1 MRGQALGRSF
11 GERHFRVRKGIYI
24 LPNLITL
31 SSMFFGFYSIVAS
44 LNADFERA
52 AWAIMIASI
61 FDVLDGWVARITH
74 TATRFGIEIDSLS
87 DVISFGV
94 APGVLVYTWTLS
106 SFGKIG
112 WLGSFFLVACA
123 ALRLARFNIQMGGA
137 EKKHFTGLPTPASA
151 LVIATTVLA
160 YDEVIEILENLKL
173 VGLADVIGKDYWVL
187 GLTFLLAGLMVSN
200 ITFHSLKEANLRERR
215 PFGILVIIAA
225 FLAVVAYHPALV
237 LFLVSISY
245 VVVGIVEAA
254 YGLARRRKPD
264 AV

>member
-1 MRGQALGRSF
+1 M
-11 GERHFRVRKGIYI
+11 RKGIYV

-44 LNADFERA
+44 LNSDYERA
-52 AWAIMIASI
+52 AWAIMIASV

-74 TATRFGIEIDSLS
+74 TATRFGIEIDSLA

-94 APGVLVYTWTLS
+94 APGVLVYTWTLF

-123 ALRLARFNIQMGGA
+123 ALRLARFNVQMGST

-160 YDEVIEILENLKL
+160 YEEIIRILEHLKL
-173 VGLADVIGKDYWVL
+173 MHLADVVGKDYWVL
-187 GLTFLLAGLMVSN
+187 ALTFILAGLMVSN
-200 ITFHSLKEANLRERR
+200 ITYHSLKEANLKERR
-215 PFGILVIIAA
+215 PFGILVVIAA
-225 FLAVVAYHPALV
+225 FLAVVAYHPELV

-245 VVVGIVEAA
+245 VAFGILEAIVK
-254 YGLARRRKPD
+254 LFKRQKP
-264 AV
+264 AAA

>member
-1 MRGQALGRSF
+1 M
-11 GERHFRVRKGIYI
+11 RKGIYI

-31 SSMFFGFYSIVAS
+31 SSMFAGFYSIVAS
-44 LNADFERA
+44 LNSDYERA
-52 AWAIMIASI
+52 AWAIMIASV

-74 TATRFGIEIDSLS
+74 TATRFGIEMDSLA

-94 APGVLVYTWTLS
+94 APGVLIYTWTLS

-123 ALRLARFNIQMGGA
+123 ALRLARFNVQMGST

-160 YDEVIEILENLKL
+160 YEEIIHILEHLKL
-173 VGLADVIGKDYWVL
+173 VQLADVVVKDYWVL
-187 GLTFLLAGLMVSN
+187 ALTFMLAGLMVSN
-200 ITFHSLKEANLRERR
+200 ITYHSLKEANLKERR

-225 FLAVVAYHPALV
+225 FLAVVAYHPELV

-245 VVVGIVEAA
+245 VAVGLLEAFFK
-254 YGLARRRKPD
+254 LFKRQKPA

>member
-1 MRGQALGRSF
+1 M
-11 GERHFRVRKGIYI
+11 RKGIYI

-31 SSMFFGFYSIVAS
+31 SSMFAGFYSIVAS
-44 LNADFERA
+44 LNSDYERA
-52 AWAIMIASI
+52 AWAIMIASV

-74 TATRFGIEIDSLS
+74 TATRFGIEMDSLA

-123 ALRLARFNIQMGGA
+123 ALRLARFNVQMGST

-160 YDEVIEILENLKL
+160 YEEIIHILEHLKL
-173 VGLADVIGKDYWVL
+173 VPLADVIGNDYWVL
-187 GLTFLLAGLMVSN
+187 VLTFMLAGLMVSN
-200 ITFHSLKEANLRERR
+200 ITYHSLKEANLKERR
-215 PFGILVIIAA
+215 PFGILVVIAA
-225 FLAVVAYHPALV
+225 FLAVVAYHPELV

-245 VVVGIVEAA
+245 VAVGLLEA
-254 YGLARRRKPD
+254 LFKLFKRQKP
-264 AV
+264 ATA

>member
-1 MRGQALGRSF
+1 
-11 GERHFRVRKGIYI
+11 
-24 LPNLITL
+24 
-31 SSMFFGFYSIVAS
+31 MFAGFYSVVAS
-44 LNADFERA
+44 FNANYEVA
-52 AWAIMIASI
+52 AWAILIASI
-61 FDVLDGWVARITH
+61 FDALDGWVARITH
-74 TATRFGIEIDSLS
+74 TSTRFGIEMDSLA

-94 APGVLVYTWTLS
+94 APGILAYTWTLS
-106 SFGKIG
+106 SFGRIG

-123 ALRLARFNIQMGGA
+123 ALRLARFNVQMGST

-160 YDEVIEILENLKL
+160 YADIVEFLDRLKIAWL
-173 VGLADVIGKDYWVL
+173 TDAVSKDYWVL
-187 GLTFLLAGLMVSN
+187 ALTFILAGLMVSN
-200 ITFHSLKEANLRERR
+200 ITYHSLKEANLKERR

-245 VVVGIVEAA
+245 VIIGVAEALYKLLKRSRPA
-254 YGLARRRKPD
+254 

>member
-1 MRGQALGRSF
+1 M
-11 GERHFRVRKGIYI
+11 RKGIYI

-61 FDVLDGWVARITH
+61 FDVLDGWVARMTH

-94 APGVLVYTWTLS
+94 APGVLVYTWTLF
-106 SFGKIG
+106 SFGKLG

-137 EKKHFTGLPTPASA
+137 EKKHFTGLPTPAA
-151 LVIATTVLA
+151 AGVIATTVLA
-160 YDEVIEILENLKL
+160 YEDVIGILENLD
-173 VGLADVIGKDYWVL
+173 LAWLAEAVGKDYWVL
-187 GLTFLLAGLMVSN
+187 ALTFLLAGLMVSN
-200 ITFHSLKEANLRERR
+200 ITYHSLKEANLKERR
-215 PFGILVIIAA
+215 PFGILVFIAA

-245 VVVGIVEAA
+245 VAL
-254 YGLARRRKPD
+254 GLAEALYRLFRKPKEVL
-264 AV
+264 A

>member
-1 MRGQALGRSF
+1 M
-11 GERHFRVRKGIYI
+11 RKGIYI

-31 SSMFFGFYSIVAS
+31 SSMFAGFYSIVAS
-44 LNADFERA
+44 LNSDYERA
-52 AWAIMIASI
+52 AWAIMIASV

-74 TATRFGIEIDSLS
+74 TATRFGIEMDSLA

-94 APGVLVYTWTLS
+94 APGVLIYTWTLS

-123 ALRLARFNIQMGGA
+123 ALRLARFNVQMGST

-160 YDEVIEILENLKL
+160 YEEIIHILEHLKL
-173 VGLADVIGKDYWVL
+173 IQLADVVVKDYWVL
-187 GLTFLLAGLMVSN
+187 ALTFMLAGLMVSN
-200 ITFHSLKEANLRERR
+200 ITYHSLKEANLKERR

-225 FLAVVAYHPALV
+225 FLAVVAYHPELV

-245 VVVGIVEAA
+245 VAVGLLEA
-254 YGLARRRKPD
+254 LFKLFKRQKP
-264 AV
+264 AAA

>member
-1 MRGQALGRSF
+1 M
-11 GERHFRVRKGIYI
+11 RKGIYI

-31 SSMFFGFYSIVAS
+31 SSMFAGFYSIVAS
-44 LNADFERA
+44 LNSDYERA
-52 AWAIMIASI
+52 AWAIMIASV

-74 TATRFGIEIDSLS
+74 TATRFGIEMDSLS

-112 WLGSFFLVACA
+112 WLGSFFLVSCA
-123 ALRLARFNIQMGGA
+123 ALRLARFNVQMGST

-160 YDEVIEILENLKL
+160 YEEILHILEHLKL
-173 VGLADVIGKDYWVL
+173 VQLADAVGKDYWVL
-187 GLTFLLAGLMVSN
+187 ALTFMLAGLMVSN
-200 ITFHSLKEANLRERR
+200 ITYHSLKEANLKERR
-215 PFGILVIIAA
+215 PFGILVVIAA
-225 FLAVVAYHPALV
+225 FLAVVAYHPELV

-245 VVVGIVEAA
+245 VAVGLLEA
-254 YGLARRRKPD
+254 LFKLFKRQKP
-264 AV
+264 ATA